1 MRGFQLSRPFS
12 EYADVVWDNCTQY
25 EANKLEQKSNGGS
38 TDRYGATR
46 LVAFDS
52 LRTETGRE
60 MLASGRQRHKLLLLF
75 KMKAG
80 LSPYL
85 SLLVPLIG
93 TNSVY
98 NLRNANKIDTVLVR
112 DLPIYYNSFLPSV
125 IRSWNELPQETR
137 DSVSIASFKRHLNV
151 DIRPPP
157 PHTHTYPHLT
167 PPPLSLS
174 FSLSPAPNPS
184 LIVTMQASV

>member
-151 DIRPPP
+151 DIRPPSP
-157 PHTHTYPHLT
+157 PPPPPTHTHTPTLISS
-167 PPPLSLS
+167 PPLSLS
-174 FSLSPAPNPS
+174 LSLSLPPP
-184 LIVTMQASV
+184 THP